1 MSRGGGSAHYFVL
14 WVPVPQP
21 RICGLVEQ
29 GGGGR
34 LEIGTATFGI
44 LAAATLGLAGTAS
57 AAPLEDGSA
66 ADAIN
71 QLRAQG
77 YNVQLNLTN
86 GYRDVPL
93 SECSVLGVHGL
104 SGTDAAGKPLTP
116 AEVGTVYVDVNCPE
130 GDD

>member
-1 MSRGGGSAHYFVL
+1 MR
-14 WVPVPQP
+14 
-21 RICGLVEQ
+21 
-29 GGGGR
+29 R
-34 LEIGTATFGI
+34 LAIGTATFGI
-44 LAAATLGLAGTAS
+44 LAAATLGLAGTAA
-57 AAPLEDGSA
+57 AAPLEDNSA

-71 QLRAQG
+71 QLKSQG

-104 SGTDAAGKPLTP
+104 SGTDSAGQPLTP

-130 GDD
+130 DDN

>member
-1 MSRGGGSAHYFVL
+1 MR
-14 WVPVPQP
+14 
-21 RICGLVEQ
+21 
-29 GGGGR
+29 R
-34 LEIGTATFGI
+34 LAIGTATFGI
-44 LAAATLGLAGTAS
+44 LAAATLGLAGTAA
-57 AAPLEDGSA
+57 AAPLEDNSA

-71 QLRAQG
+71 QLKAQG

-116 AEVGTVYVDVNCPE
+116 TEVGTVYVDVNCPE
-130 GDD
+130 DDG

>member
-1 MSRGGGSAHYFVL
+1 MSRGGRSAHYFVL

-34 LEIGTATFGI
+34 LEIGTATLGI

-71 QLRAQG
+71 QLRAQPG
-77 YNVQLNLTN
+77 ANDN
-86 GYRDVPL
+86 GMVARANRRDIT
-93 SECSVLGVHGL
+93 CS
-104 SGTDAAGKPLTP
+104 ST
-116 AEVGTVYVDVNCPE
+116 
-130 GDD
+130 

>member
-1 MSRGGGSAHYFVL
+1 MR
-14 WVPVPQP
+14 
-21 RICGLVEQ
+21 
-29 GGGGR
+29 R
-34 LEIGTATFGI
+34 LAIGTAIFGV
-44 LAAATLGLAGTAS
+44 LAAATLGLAGTAA
-57 AAPLEDGSA
+57 AAPLEDSSA

-71 QLRAQG
+71 QLKAQG

-104 SGTDAAGKPLTP
+104 SGTDSAGKPLTP

-130 GDD
+130 DDD

>member
-1 MSRGGGSAHYFVL
+1 MR
-14 WVPVPQP
+14 
-21 RICGLVEQ
+21 
-29 GGGGR
+29 R
-34 LEIGTATFGI
+34 LAIGTTTFGI

-71 QLRAQG
+71 QLKAQG
-77 YNVQLNLTN
+77 YSLQLNLTN

-93 SECSVLGVHGL
+93 SECSVLGVHRL
-104 SGTDAAGKPLTP
+104 SGTDSAGKPLTP

-130 GDD
+130 DND

>member
-1 MSRGGGSAHYFVL
+1 MR
-14 WVPVPQP
+14 
-21 RICGLVEQ
+21 
-29 GGGGR
+29 R
-34 LEIGTATFGI
+34 LAIGTTTFGI

-71 QLRAQG
+71 QLKAQG
-77 YNVQLNLTN
+77 YSLQLNLTN

-93 SECSVLGVHGL
+93 SECSVFGVHRL
-104 SGTDAAGKPLTP
+104 SGTDSAGKPLTP

-130 GDD
+130 DDD

>member
-1 MSRGGGSAHYFVL
+1 M
-14 WVPVPQP
+14 
-21 RICGLVEQ
+21 
-29 GGGGR
+29 
-34 LEIGTATFGI
+34 EIGTATLGI

-57 AAPLEDGSA
+57 VAPLEDGSA

-71 QLRAQG
+71 QLRVRG

-104 SGTDAAGKPLTP
+104 SGTDSAGKPLTP

-130 GDD
+130 DDN